1 MTNME
6 RALAMQELTAE
17 EMDGFITNGFNRKVW
32 NPDGSVF
39 AEVLYWY
46 ETNPCAD
53 SRTANNGG
61 GYSNPEI
68 AVRVGNDLFI
78 IEDTSCGDFG
88 SRIDVSCV
96 NPDAEAFDLDYNCEG
111 GSLAHYGT
119 MLNECDEYTEFTA
132 SDNDALDT
140 VCQLLEWTYTLGGA
154 RAY

>member
-46 ETNPCAD
+46 ETNPCANPA
-53 SRTANNGG
+53 TANNGG

-68 AVRVGNDLFI
+68 CVKVGNNLWI
-78 IEDTSCGDFG
+78 VEDTSCGDFG
-88 SRIDVSCV
+88 SRIRVTCV
-96 NPDAEAFDLDYNCEG
+96 NPDAEAELLDYGLNG
-111 GSLAHYGT
+111 ARSAYYGT
-119 MLNECDEYTEFTA
+119 MLDEGDWYSEFTWH
-132 SDNDALDT
+132 DNDAIDT
-140 VCQLLEWTYTLGGA
+140 VCLLLNWTYSLPC
-154 RAY
+154 

>member
-46 ETNPCAD
+46 ETNPCANPA
-53 SRTANNGG
+53 TANNGG
-61 GYSNPEI
+61 GYSNPDI
-68 AVRVGNDLFI
+68 AVRVGDSI
-78 IEDTSCGDFG
+78 WAIEDTSCGDFG
-88 SRIDVSCV
+88 SRIMVTCADL
-96 NPDAEAFDLDYNCEG
+96 NADAGFCGYNG
-111 GSLAHYGT
+111 RMAYYGT
-119 MLNECDEYTEFTA
+119 MLDENDQYTEFTPA
-132 SDNDALDT
+132 DNDAIDT
-140 VCQLLEWTYTLGGA
+140 VCQLLEWTYTLNGA